1 MQAAKNKE
9 IGVLIMT
16 LGVMAFA
23 YLFWYFELDG
33 SVIDYN
39 DTSLVLKMVLT
50 SSSLPL
56 GLYFGLY
63 FYGGKRLAAQIGE
76 GLALLMFLGYVIG
89 FFLHS

>member
-50 SSSLPL
+50 SSSLPP
-56 GLYFGLY
+56 
-63 FYGGKRLAAQIGE
+63 RT
-76 GLALLMFLGYVIG
+76 
-89 FFLHS
+89 FFRPVFFREEKGSLHR